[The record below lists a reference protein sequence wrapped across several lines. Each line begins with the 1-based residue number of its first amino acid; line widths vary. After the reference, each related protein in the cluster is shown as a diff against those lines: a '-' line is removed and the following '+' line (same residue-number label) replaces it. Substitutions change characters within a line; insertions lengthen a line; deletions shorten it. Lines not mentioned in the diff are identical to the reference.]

1 MEKLTC
7 YLCQKPKATLHCGLC
22 TESICKGCAQFLNDD
37 TFSFLPHIPNHI
49 KFTTYCEPCF
59 HKNVEPEL
67 EAYNQTLE
75 RAKNIL
81 VFSKTQSKETRLIKR
96 IEDPVRVIDCPDHD
110 ETILRLAFFAAAANF
125 NAIVDVELSSEKVK
139 NGSYQTSKWA
149 GVAIPAQVNDA
160 KLTKDRSSW
169 SDPN

>member
-7 YLCQKPKATLHCGLC
+7 YLCHKPKATLYCGAC
-22 TESICKGCAQFLNDD
+22 TEAICKGCAQFLNDD
-37 TFSFLPHIPNHI
+37 TFSFLARIPASLKH
-49 KFTTYCEPCF
+49 TTYCEPCF
-59 HKNVEPEL
+59 HNTVEPEL
-67 EAYNQTLE
+67 AAYNRILE
-75 RAKNIL
+75 RAKNIM

-96 IEDPVRVIDCPDHD
+96 IEDPVKVIDCPDHD
-110 ETILRLAFFAAAANF
+110 ETILRLAFFAAQANY
-125 NAIVDVELSSEKVK
+125 NAIVDVELVSEKVK

-160 KLTKDRSSW
+160 KLLKDRSSW